1 MNRVLKR
8 ILSLKVRRRR
18 RYRVK
23 DGAYVMLSNF
33 PGKYQIDDIGFGGL
47 SFHCVDTGLQPH
59 ASHQEMKI
67 VTDHQP
73 QTVYLVGKVVAES
86 ETGELIFEKKK
97 IKRRCIQFDRLNSRS
112 KKALQDF
119 IKNNADVA
127 P

>member
-1 MNRVLKR
+1 MKRYLKR
-8 ILSLKVRRRR
+8 ILSFKLRRRR

-47 SFHCVDTGLQPH
+47 SFHCIDNGHKPQST
-59 ASHQEMKI
+59 HQEMKI
-67 VTDHQP
+67 VADNQP
-73 QTVYLVGKVVAES
+73 ESVYVVGKVVAES

-97 IKRRCIQFDRLNSRS
+97 IKRRCIQFDRLNSQN

-119 IKNNADVA
+119 IKNNADLA

>member
-1 MNRVLKR
+1 MNRYLKR
-8 ILSLKVRRRR
+8 ILSLKLRRWR

-23 DGAYVMLSNF
+23 DGAYVVLSNF

-47 SFHCVDTGLQPH
+47 SFHCIDTGLKTQNT
-59 ASHQEMKI
+59 HQEMKI
-67 VTDHQP
+67 IADKQP

-86 ETGELIFEKKK
+86 ETGELIFENKK
-97 IKRRCIQFDRLNSRS
+97 IKRRCIQFDRLNHQS

>member
-1 MNRVLKR
+1 MKRYLKR
-8 ILSLKVRRRR
+8 ILSFKLRRRR

-47 SFHCVDTGLQPH
+47 SFHCIDNGQKPQST
-59 ASHQEMKI
+59 HQEMKI
-67 VTDHQP
+67 IADNQP
-73 QTVYLVGKVVAES
+73 ESVYLVGKVVAES

-97 IKRRCIQFDRLNSRS
+97 IKRRCIQFDRLNNQN

-119 IKNNADVA
+119 IKNNADVI